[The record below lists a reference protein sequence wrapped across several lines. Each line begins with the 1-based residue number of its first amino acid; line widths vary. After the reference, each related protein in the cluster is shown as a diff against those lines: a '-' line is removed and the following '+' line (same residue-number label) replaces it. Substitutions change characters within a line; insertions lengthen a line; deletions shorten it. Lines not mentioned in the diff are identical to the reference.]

1 MICLESGMLSRN
13 RAFLNPSSLTMI
25 QVQPITLYLSNAC
38 ANSSIGI
45 VAALNQADPG
55 RLATEDLNLVNNA
68 STGRPGSSYRRNTGK
83 DDASELEE
91 KTSQGGRQNSLRCL
105 LHLLARCCS
114 DEEYDSSRVT
124 VVNK

>member
-1 MICLESGMLSRN
+1 MLSRN
-13 RAFLNPSSLTMI
+13 QAFLNPSSLTMI

-83 DDASELEE
+83 DDGSELEG
-91 KTSQGGRQNSLRCL
+91 KTSQGGLQNSLRCL